1 MSAVTIELDRGD
13 VNDQPRL
20 AARQRPA
27 TPWRSCGSEID
38 EIDSE
43 LVALIAERA
52 RFIDRAIVLK
62 QRDGLPA
69 YIPERVEE
77 VVANV
82 RKTARELGAPEH
94 VVETIW
100 RVMVDEFI
108 AIESGRLAGPSA
120 TP

>member
-1 MSAVTIELDRGD
+1 MVMQPTRRSPEACNSMEELRI
-13 VNDQPRL
+13 
-20 AARQRPA
+20 
-27 TPWRSCGSEID
+27 EID
-38 EIDSE
+38 QIDSE

-52 RFIDRAIVLK
+52 RFIERAIALK
-62 QRDGLPA
+62 QRDKLPA

-82 RKTARELGAPEH
+82 RKLARELDAPEH

-108 AIESGRLAGPSA
+108 AIESGRLAGPSSA
-120 TP
+120 LDAPGG

>member
-1 MSAVTIELDRGD
+1 MI
-13 VNDQPRL
+13 N
-20 AARQRPA
+20 RPVR
-27 TPWRSCGSEID
+27 RSPEACDNMEALRVEID
-38 EIDSE
+38 AIDAE

-62 QRDGLPA
+62 KRDGLPA

-108 AIESGRLAGPSA
+108 SIESGRLAGPSA
-120 TP
+120 AFDAPRR

>member
-1 MSAVTIELDRGD
+1 MTS
-13 VNDQPRL
+13 P
-20 AARQRPA
+20 AR
-27 TPWRSCGSEID
+27 RSPEDCNSMEALRVGID

-43 LVALIAERA
+43 MVALIAERA
-52 RFIDRAIVLK
+52 RFIEKAIVLK
-62 QRDGLPA
+62 QRDRLPA

-82 RKTARELGAPEH
+82 RETARRLGAPEH

-108 AIESGRLAGPSA
+108 SIESGRLAGPPSA
-120 TP
+120 LDTPRR

>member
-1 MSAVTIELDRGD
+1 MTSPARRPPDACSTMEELR
-13 VNDQPRL
+13 V
-20 AARQRPA
+20 
-27 TPWRSCGSEID
+27 EID

-52 RFIDRAIVLK
+52 RFIDRAIILK
-62 QRDGLPA
+62 KRDGLPA

-82 RKTARELGAPEH
+82 RKTARDLGAPEH

-108 AIESGRLAGPSA
+108 AIESGRLAGPPA
-120 TP
+120 ALDMPRR